1 MQPRSHDSEPSH
13 WAPRPQ
19 DDVTSYA
26 RRAAERAEQVYDE
39 ASASV
44 DRVAERRVRY
54 QEVVIRREI
63 RQGQRENERA
73 AALDGEQARLD
84 ASTESEF
91 LRDQIAPMLED
102 GWTLQQLEEI
112 GITREM
118 LVSLDL
124 FHEVARRSPNRDDT
138 P

>member
-1 MQPRSHDSEPSH
+1 MQPRSHDP
-13 WAPRPQ
+13 APRPPGTE
-19 DDVTSYA
+19 DEPASYA
-26 RRAAERAEQVYDE
+26 RGAAERAEQVHRE
-39 ASASV
+39 ASASA

-54 QEVVIRREI
+54 QEVVIRHEI
-63 RQGQRENERA
+63 RQAERENEQA
-73 AALDGEQARLD
+73 AALDREQARLD
-84 ASTESEF
+84 ASSESEF

-102 GWTLQQLEEI
+102 GWTLEQLEEI

-124 FHEVARRSPNRDDT
+124 LPEVARRSRTPGDT